1 MCTNHTKKQTSK
13 SGSDTPGSDIH
24 RQEHERW
31 NRRSFLQALGLAG
44 GGTMMLANTNITASK
59 PSELSA
65 AIAAADTENILVLI
79 RLKGGND
86 GLNTIVP
93 IYDYDRYANLR
104 PNLRIP
110 ENQLYK
116 LNNDFGIPPA
126 LKDLEYMWGE
136 GAMKVIHGVGYENQD
151 LSHFKSSNIWANA
164 DLEDVEDSGFMG
176 RYFEE
181 LYPDFL
187 ANPPEIPAA
196 IQIGSIGNLI
206 FDGRGVSNYAV
217 TVANPNQLRSIGENG
232 SLHGLNDIPN
242 CTYGERLKYLR
253 SVTNNTFTYA
263 KKISKAFDKAGESSV
278 QYEVLEK
285 GKRGLGEQLKIVARM
300 IRGGLGTKVYMV
312 ALGGFDTHGNQDEK
326 HPELLASLSNSVKVF
341 FDDLA
346 TAGLEENVMAMTFS
360 EFGRR
365 AEENG
370 SKGTDHGQ
378 AAPIM
383 LFGPT
388 IEANGFI
395 GKHPDLNDLDVIGN
409 LKYTFDFREIYA
421 SVMKDWLC
429 VDAAAV
435 DRALLMEA
443 SFEQRDFGFTC
454 RGVNKDINSVT
465 NFFHTTSIQNDQTYL
480 HIQNKSTAHV
490 NISLYDMTGAFV
502 KEIKNEMLFEGS
514 ETINLSEAIERGYS
528 LGIYMYRILAG
539 DKKFSAKVY
548 IH

>member
-1 MCTNHTKKQTSK
+1 MCTNHTKKNIKKTD
-13 SGSDTPGSDIH
+13 SDRPGSDMH

-44 GGTMMLANTNITASK
+44 GGSIMLANTNITASK
-59 PSELSA
+59 PSELTA

-93 IYDYDRYANLR
+93 IYDYDTYANLR
-104 PNLRIP
+104 PTIKIP

-116 LNNDFGIPPA
+116 LNDDFGIPPA
-126 LKDLEYMWGE
+126 LKDFESMWGE

-164 DLEDVEDSGFMG
+164 DLEDIEDSGFMG

-217 TVANPNQLRSIGENG
+217 TVANPKQLRSIGENG
-232 SLHGLNDIPN
+232 TLHGLNDIPD

-263 KKISKAFDKAGESSV
+263 KKISSAFDKAGASSV
-278 QYEVLEK
+278 GYEVLEK

-312 ALGGFDTHGNQDEK
+312 ALGGFDTHGNQEET

-346 TAGLEENVMAMTFS
+346 TAGLEKNVMAMTFS

-370 SKGTDHGQ
+370 SNGTDHGQ
-378 AAPIM
+378 AAPVM

-388 IEANGFI
+388 IDANGFV
-395 GKHPDLNDLDVIGN
+395 GSHPDLNDLDVIGN
-409 LKYTFDFREIYA
+409 LKYSFDFREIYA
-421 SVMKDWLC
+421 SVMKNWLC
-429 VDAAAV
+429 VDEAAV
-435 DRALLMEA
+435 DRALLMETP
-443 SFEQRDFGFTC
+443 FEERDFGFTC
-454 RGVNKDINSVT
+454 RGINEDVDT
-465 NFFHTTSIQNDQTYL
+465 ALDFFHTTSIQNDQTFL
-480 HIQNKSTAHV
+480 HIQTQATSHV
-490 NISLYDMTGAFV
+490 NISLYDMAGAFV
-502 KEIKNEMLFEGS
+502 KVIKNEMMFSGTD
-514 ETINLSEAIERGYS
+514 TINLSEIVGRGYS
-528 LGIYMYRILAG
+528 QGIYMYRILVA

-548 IH
+548 VH

>member
-1 MCTNHTKKQTSK
+1 MCTNHIKKHTAK
-13 SGSDTPGSDIH
+13 PGSDIH

-59 PSELSA
+59 PSELTA

-93 IYDYDRYANLR
+93 IYDYDTYANLR
-104 PNLRIP
+104 PTLKIP
-110 ENQLYK
+110 ESQLYK
-116 LNNDFGIPPA
+116 LNDDFGIPPA
-126 LKDLEYMWGE
+126 MKDFEYMWGE

-151 LSHFKSSNIWANA
+151 LSHFKSSNIWANS
-164 DLEDVEDSGFMG
+164 DPEDIEDSGFMG

-206 FDGRGVSNYAV
+206 FDGRGVSNYAI
-217 TVANPNQLRSIGENG
+217 TVANPRQLRNIGENG
-232 SLHGLNDIPN
+232 TLHGLNDIPD
-242 CTYGERLKYLR
+242 CTYGDRLKYLR

-263 KKISKAFDKAGESSV
+263 KKISKAFDQAGEATV
-278 QYEVLEK
+278 PYEVLEE
-285 GKRGLGEQLKIVARM
+285 GQRGGLGEQLKIVARM

-312 ALGGFDTHGNQDEK
+312 ALGGFDTHGNQGET
-326 HPELLASLSNSVKVF
+326 HPDLLKSLSNSVKVF

-346 TAGLEENVMAMTFS
+346 TAGLEKNVMAMTFS

-370 SKGTDHGQ
+370 SNGTDHGQ
-378 AAPIM
+378 AAPVM

-388 IEANGFI
+388 LDDNGFV
-395 GKHPDLNDLDVIGN
+395 GSHPDLSDLDVIGN
-409 LKYTFDFREIYA
+409 LKYNFDFREIYA
-421 SVMKDWLC
+421 AVMKDWLC
-429 VDAAAV
+429 VDADAV
-435 DRALLMEA
+435 DRALLLK
-443 SFEQRDFGFTC
+443 SPFETKNFGFTC
-454 RGVNKDINSVT
+454 RAIDAEVNSDL
-465 NFFHTTSIQNDQTYL
+465 NFFHSTSIQNDQTFL
-480 HIQNKSTAHV
+480 HIQQLGTAHI
-490 NISLYDMTGAFV
+490 NISLYDMTGAFIKVV
-502 KEIKNEMLFEGS
+502 KNSMMFEGS
-514 ETINLSEAIERGYS
+514 ETINLSEVVGKGYS
-528 LGIYMYRILAG
+528 LGIYIYRILVG
-539 DKKFSAKVY
+539 DKKFSAKVF
-548 IH
+548 IK